1 MSANKTSRYPVLL
14 ENKYLSKERNIMKK
28 RFMTTTITKRGQ
40 PENPLNYLKYFIFL
54 EFSFH
59 EKSDNLSPNPQN
71 IQKMPFLPKTESKIF
86 QFLAKIKFR
95 KVQTSFNRKQK
106 AKSFNKNLER

>member
-40 PENPLNYLKYFIFL
+40 PENSQSSEIFNIFRIFI
-54 EFSFH
+54 S
-59 EKSDNLSPNPQN
+59 
-71 IQKMPFLPKTESKIF
+71 
-86 QFLAKIKFR
+86 
-95 KVQTSFNRKQK
+95 
-106 AKSFNKNLER
+106 